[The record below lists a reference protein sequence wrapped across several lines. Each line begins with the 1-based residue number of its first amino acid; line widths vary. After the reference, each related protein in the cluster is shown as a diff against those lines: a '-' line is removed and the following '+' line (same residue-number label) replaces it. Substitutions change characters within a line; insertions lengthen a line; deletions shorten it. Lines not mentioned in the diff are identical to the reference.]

1 MSSDEIET
9 RTRILEAAVRL
20 LEQHRGRSVRMSDIA
35 AAAGISRQAVYLH
48 FASRAELLV
57 ATTHHVDERL
67 GLEQRLA
74 RSRAAGSGTERLDAY
89 IDFWGY
95 YLPEIHGVARALI
108 VAQDTDEAAAT
119 AWSERMQAMREGCR
133 AAMEALDSDNR
144 LAREWNVKT
153 ATDLLWTMLSVENWE
168 QLTRACG
175 WSTREYITSMQAAAR
190 RSFVE

>member
-1 MSSDEIET
+1 MSSDEVET

-89 IDFWGY
+89 IDFWGN

-119 AWSERMQAMREGCR
+119 AWNERMQAMREGCR
-133 AAMEALDSDNR
+133 AAMEALDSDSR

-168 QLTRACG
+168 QLTQACG

-190 RSFVE
+190 RSFVG

>member
-20 LEQHRGRSVRMSDIA
+20 LEQHRGRSVRMTDIA

-89 IDFWGY
+89 IDFWGN

-168 QLTRACG
+168 QLTQACG